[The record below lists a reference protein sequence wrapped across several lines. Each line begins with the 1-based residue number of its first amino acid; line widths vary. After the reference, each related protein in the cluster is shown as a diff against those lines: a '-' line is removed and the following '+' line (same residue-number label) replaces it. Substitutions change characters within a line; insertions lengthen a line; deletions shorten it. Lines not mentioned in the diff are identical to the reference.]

1 MHKLLHL
8 YCCGYINQFAQVRKF
23 LFAIVHSTT
32 IALPAWREA
41 CVAHSLCA
49 CLIPRDIK
57 TRWNSTY
64 DMLKVMLKYCEVID
78 NIMANKSLKL
88 QKFELD
94 DEDWTIVKDLLCML
108 KVSLIFTADGLWNW
122 QYIRCIK
129 MQHCFS
135 LKTLLWQSL
144 MLFQQW
150 TGLTQ
155 CWAIQQLNHWCL
167 LSNMLLCSHTKSWIN
182 TTQRLTCLTSI
193 ALLWVLPIEFQS
205 LASLLTTYAVLHPQL
220 KLKYFQQHGWPQ
232 DWVCTAE
239 TIVREEFIKYDVHKE
254 TVLTSVHVSQF
265 LVVSC

>member
-23 LFAIVHSTT
+23 LFAIVHLTT

-49 CLIPRDIK
+49 CLIPRDVK

-108 KVSLIFTADGLWNW
+108 KVSLIFTADGL
-122 QYIRCIK
+122 
-129 MQHCFS
+129 
-135 LKTLLWQSL
+135 
-144 MLFQQW
+144 
-150 TGLTQ
+150 
-155 CWAIQQLNHWCL
+155 
-167 LSNMLLCSHTKSWIN
+167 
-182 TTQRLTCLTSI
+182 
-193 ALLWVLPIEFQS
+193 
-205 LASLLTTYAVLHPQL
+205 
-220 KLKYFQQHGWPQ
+220 
-232 DWVCTAE
+232 
-239 TIVREEFIKYDVHKE
+239 
-254 TVLTSVHVSQF
+254 
-265 LVVSC
+265 